1 VPSAQAPVHEVVLTG
16 DDADLTTLPVHLQH
30 GLDGAPYISAS
41 IDYARDGKSGF
52 TNIGCRRLMLRG
64 PRAAGIDL
72 NALSDLRA
80 LYRAAVARGERMP
93 VAFAVGSHPTDFLA
107 AVAATAPM
115 DELDVV
121 GARRAGAGGEMRHR
135 RCPRSGRR
143 RTGARRLYRRA
154 RADRTRGTLR

>member
-1 VPSAQAPVHEVVLTG
+1 MSRCVGLETMN
-16 DDADLTTLPVHLQH
+16 LQH

-41 IDYARDGKSGF
+41 IDYAHDAKSGF

-72 NALSDLRA
+72 NAPSDLRA
-80 LYRAAVARGERMP
+80 LYQAAIARGERMP
-93 VAFAVGSHPTDFLA
+93 VAFAVGSHPADFLA

-121 GARRAGAGGEMRHR
+121 GAVGGAPVTIVTCGAVAVRAA
-135 RCPRSGRR
+135 
-143 RTGARRLYRRA
+143 
-154 RADRTRGTLR
+154 